1 MFADLDRS
9 DGTRDAPSLTRLV
22 IGLDI
27 VFGLI
32 VFGHDVRALWQV
44 AAKG

>member
-1 MFADLDRS
+1 
-9 DGTRDAPSLTRLV
+9 LTRLV

-32 VFGHDVRALWQV
+32 VFGHDALSPKVRALWQV